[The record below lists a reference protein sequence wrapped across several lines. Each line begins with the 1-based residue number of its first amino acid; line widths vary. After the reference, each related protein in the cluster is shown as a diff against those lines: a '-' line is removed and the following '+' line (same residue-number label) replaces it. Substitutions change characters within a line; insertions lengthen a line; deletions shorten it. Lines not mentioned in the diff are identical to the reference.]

1 MVQLGK
7 FLKGRA
13 PTREQRRGDII
24 RIRNQDDQGDKVDN
38 EIALM
43 KMRKD
48 NLKQQVQ
55 EEAQLARLNRM
66 KFLQI
71 WRKTLR
77 LTKTEALKK
86 QIQIYQQNHDRE
98 VDAKDAILQM
108 LDRDLDEAEE
118 QYQMALRNH
127 LMHTDNLISLQQSR
141 LRGLNEEFERDVRI
155 LKNEFDQEKGEI
167 ERSHEAET
175 NELTEMIETIK
186 EVEENKLKLIKDT
199 FMAEKEQ
206 VKNKNSELQDN
217 MKVELVNKIGLLDND
232 FEVQFKR
239 YLVDTET
246 RTADYS
252 KLVNENIETSR

>member
-1 MVQLGK
+1 
-7 FLKGRA
+7 
-13 PTREQRRGDII
+13 
-24 RIRNQDDQGDKVDN
+24 
-38 EIALM
+38 
-43 KMRKD
+43 
-48 NLKQQVQ
+48 
-55 EEAQLARLNRM
+55 
-66 KFLQI
+66 
-71 WRKTLR
+71 
-77 LTKTEALKK
+77 
-86 QIQIYQQNHDRE
+86 
-98 VDAKDAILQM
+98 
-108 LDRDLDEAEE
+108 
-118 QYQMALRNH
+118 MALRNH